1 MDTRRRIGRV
11 ALGVAIVA
19 MLGVWRAEAGI
30 AVSGGTQAQR
40 AMGRWAEDRFADAGI
55 GVPSLEIR
63 FHGERAGC
71 DHRLGLYE
79 DGVAHICG
87 LYVNDLSRRMLLH
100 EMAHGWVESH
110 VSASLEV
117 RFLRLRRLENWDDYQ
132 VEWEA
137 RGTEH
142 AAEIIGWAV
151 GGQPDG
157 TGMPSIPMNDPR
169 QLAEAYE
176 LLTGQQL
183 PD

>member
-1 MDTRRRIGRV
+1 MDTRRWIGRV
-11 ALGVAIVA
+11 ALV
-19 MLGVWRAEAGI
+19 AGI
-30 AVSGGTQAQR
+30 AVTLGAWRADAGIAISGGTPAQR
-40 AMGRWAEDRFADAGI
+40 AMGQWAEDRFADAGI
-55 GVPSLEIR
+55 GVPSLEVR
-63 FHGERAGC
+63 FHRELSGC
-71 DHRLGLYE
+71 DDRLGLYQ

-87 LYVNDLSRRMLLH
+87 IHVNDMSRRMLLH
-100 EMAHGWVESH
+100 EVAHGWVESH
-110 VSASLEV
+110 VSASLEE
-117 RFLRLRRLENWDDYQ
+117 RFLRLRQLETWNDHDA
-132 VEWEA
+132 EWEA

-151 GGQPDG
+151 GGQPGG

>member
-1 MDTRRRIGRV
+1 
-11 ALGVAIVA
+11 
-19 MLGVWRAEAGI
+19 
-30 AVSGGTQAQR
+30 
-40 AMGRWAEDRFADAGI
+40 MGLWAEDRFADSGI
-55 GVPSLEIR
+55 GVPSLEVR
-63 FHGERAGC
+63 FHRERGAC
-71 DHRLGLYE
+71 DGLGLYE

-87 LYVNDLSRRMLLH
+87 VHVNDLSRRNLLH

-110 VSASLEV
+110 VSASLEI
-117 RFLRLRRLENWDDYQ
+117 RFLRLRQLETWNDHD

-142 AAEIIGWAV
+142 AAEIIGWVVA
-151 GGQPDG
+151 GQPG
-157 TGMPSIPMNDPR
+157 GKGMPSIPMKDPR

>member
-11 ALGVAIVA
+11 ALGAAIVVT
-19 MLGVWRAEAGI
+19 LGLWRAEAGI
-30 AVSGGTQAQR
+30 AISGGTPAQR
-40 AMGRWAEDRFADAGI
+40 AMGQWAEDQFTDAGI
-55 GVPSLEIR
+55 GVPSLEVR
-63 FHGERAGC
+63 FHRERAGC
-71 DHRLGLYE
+71 DDRLGLYQ

-87 LYVNDLSRRMLLH
+87 VYVNDLSRRNLLH
-100 EMAHGWVESH
+100 ELSHSWVESH

-117 RFLRLRRLENWDDYQ
+117 RFLHLRRLETWNDHDA
-132 VEWEA
+132 EWEE